1 MIIQTEALGF
11 IPVKNNTIDNLIY
24 NCGEEFSY
32 SLLNLYHKK
41 FMTLSKPEQEQ
52 FYDVD
57 KKLKKEGYGEIPV
70 SANDILPSDICSLS
84 NYQYFNDKC
93 GDVRKISYNSKDLK
107 FEELN
112 TKLWDIFTAVRNRMI
127 RERQNAV
134 LCTSDNTYYDI
145 YPESNYRY
153 FFGAGEFPFLL
164 YRITRIG
171 NIDYGFGVLTR

>member
-11 IPVKNNTIDNLIY
+11 IPVRNNTIDNLIY

-41 FMTLSKPEQEQ
+41 FMTLSKQEQEQ
-52 FYDVD
+52 FLDVQ
-57 KKLKKEGYGEIPV
+57 KALEKGGWGEIPIL
-70 SANDILPSDICSLS
+70 ANDILPSDICSLR

-93 GDVRKISYNSKDLK
+93 GDVRRISYNSKDLK

-112 TKLWDIFTAVRNRMI
+112 TKLWDIFTTIRNRVVK
-127 RERQNAV
+127 ERQNK
-134 LCTSDNTYYDI
+134 LMCISDDSYYDI

-153 FFGAGEFPFLL
+153 FFGGGEFPFLL

-171 NIDYGFGVLTR
+171 NVDYGFGVLTR